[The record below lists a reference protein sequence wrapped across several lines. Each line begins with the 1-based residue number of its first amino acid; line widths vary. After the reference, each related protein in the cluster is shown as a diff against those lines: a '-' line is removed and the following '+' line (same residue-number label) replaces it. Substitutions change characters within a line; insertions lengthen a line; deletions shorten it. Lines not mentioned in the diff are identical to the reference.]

1 MHNIVTITFSPCID
15 KSFSVEELLAEKKL
29 RASTPKL
36 EPGGGGINVAR
47 VLIRL
52 GANAVAVYPSGGHMG
67 KTLDELMTNEKV
79 PAISVETQHETRE
92 NIVVLETLTNRQFR
106 FTMPAVNLNE
116 TEVERMLEH
125 IEQLKGLDFIVVS
138 GSLPVGI
145 SPLVFSRI
153 NAIAGRQKAKVIV
166 DTSGEM
172 VKHAVYEGVFLIKP
186 NVSELAYLAGKQS
199 LGADEIAHEA
209 KQIIR
214 TQKCEIIVVSMG
226 AAGAMLVT
234 RDETILIKPPAVE
247 IKSTVGAGDSMV
259 AGIVFALSRGRSI
272 ETAVK
277 YGVACGT
284 ATTLNDGTEL
294 CHKKDVETLFNQ
306 ICISPGSVLNADT
319 ISSPRA
325 Y

>member
-1 MHNIVTITFSPCID
+1 MRTIVTITFSPCID
-15 KSFSVEELLAEKKL
+15 KSFSVEELLVEKKL
-29 RASTPKL
+29 RTSTPKV

-52 GANAVAVYPSGGHMG
+52 GANAIALYPSGGYTG
-67 KTLDELMTNEKV
+67 KALSELMANERV
-79 PAISVETQHETRE
+79 PAIPVETQNETRE
-92 NIVVLETLTNRQFR
+92 NIIVFETLTKRQFR
-106 FTMPAVNLNE
+106 FTMPAISLSDG
-116 TEVERMLEH
+116 EVERMLQH
-125 IEQLKGLDFIVVS
+125 IEQVKGLSFIVVS

-145 SPLVFSRI
+145 SPLVFSQI
-153 NAIAGRQKAKVIV
+153 NAIAGRKKAKVIV

-172 VKHAVYEGVFLIKP
+172 IKHAVYQGVYLIKP
-186 NVSELAYLAGKQS
+186 NVSELAYLAGKES

-209 KQIIR
+209 KQIIK
-214 TQKCEIIVVSMG
+214 TKKCEIIVVSMG

-234 RDETILIKPPAVE
+234 KDETISIRPPAVE

-259 AGIVFALSRGRSI
+259 AGIVFALSRGKNI

-284 ATTLNDGTEL
+284 ATTLNNGTEL
-294 CHKKDVETLFNQ
+294 CQKKDVETLFNQ
-306 ICISPGSVLNADT
+306 ICASQGSVLNADT
-319 ISSPRA
+319 ISSMGS